1 MSGCKSYAAT
11 QSLITTS
18 KPGGG
23 GRRGH
28 PWKKGFE
35 RLCLQ
40 KFSVVFFVFVFLF
53 CFVCLFGWFFFFF
66 LAFLLSHV
74 EHIIV
79 IKCWIYFPVEYWLNE
94 IWPCFMTR
102 LFHLPSNHL
111 LKKIHFFPF
120 KKCIFLEKD
129 PSSCLLSCLRLILV
143 QVSEIF

>member
-18 KPGGG
+18 KPGGEKG
-23 GRRGH
+23 T
-28 PWKKGFE
+28 PLEKKALKDCACKSF
-35 RLCLQ
+35 LL
-40 KFSVVFFVFVFLF
+40 FFLFLFFLF
-53 CFVCLFGWFFFFF
+53 CFVCLFGW
-66 LAFLLSHV
+66 LVGHV
-74 EHIIV
+74 EHVIV

-94 IWPCFMTR
+94 IWLCFMTR